1 MSYKLVILKQLCC
14 ICYNVDMKYT
24 IAEDIEAVCTLL
36 SLTPSKLAEKLGVA
50 RSTVLRI
57 LKGET
62 YPSDL
67 FLASFYSFAYQNS
80 MRSIHLNDL
89 KIEFAVDLYDKVL
102 FHGAKSGLE
111 GDIDLYHSRNDI
123 DVGVGFYLGES
134 YDQASSYVF
143 PYRSSSVYLFDAKEL
158 SKLKTMEF
166 TVCLEW
172 MLMVSYYRGYI
183 QDYRECALLQQLIEE
198 VEQAD
203 VVIAPIADNDMYE
216 TMSRFSRGEIT
227 DMQAISALSASHL
240 GKQHVLKSERAC
252 HSVHIVDRL
261 YLCVEER
268 RDIERRRKE
277 AAQVALDKS
286 TLAIKNLR
294 RQGKYIEEILK

>member
-1 MSYKLVILKQLCC
+1 
-14 ICYNVDMKYT
+14 MKYT

-67 FLASFYSFAYQNS
+67 FLSSFYSFAYHNS
-80 MRSIHLNDL
+80 FRSIHLNDL
-89 KIEFAVDLYDKVL
+89 KIEFAIDLYDKVL
-102 FHGAKSGLE
+102 FHGAKTGLE
-111 GDIDLYHSRNDI
+111 GDIDLRHSRRDI
-123 DVGVGFYLGES
+123 DVGIGFYLGES
-134 YDQASSYVF
+134 YEQASSYVF
-143 PYRSSSVYLFDAKEL
+143 PYRSSSVYLFDAREL
-158 SKLKTMEF
+158 AKLKTIEF
-166 TVCLEW
+166 SVSLDW

-183 QDYRECALLQQLIEE
+183 QDYGASSMLQKLIAD

-216 TMSRFSRGEIT
+216 TMSRFARGEIT
-227 DMQAISALSASHL
+227 DTQAISALSASHL

-252 HSVHIVDRL
+252 QSVHAVERL
-261 YLCVEER
+261 YLCAEER
-268 RDIERRRKE
+268 QDIERKRKE